1 MYKLLFWVFIL
12 NFILKLLLINIPF
25 ISYDILFILSR
36 FLLTLYIIFIWFKF
50 KKNTFNYSILY
61 NKKWIIL
68 SILVTLIC
76 FLIITK
82 NVENKNLD
90 KYYLLLVECISVGIL
105 EELLFRYIAFDYF
118 FSKSKKYEH
127 SATLVSLLFAL
138 FHISNLLSGSS
149 IFSVINQIEV
159 AFLFGL
165 LLQFVFFKTKNL
177 IIVSTIH
184 ALINFIG
191 SNTSLENKTLIEH
204 ITFHD
209 FIFNQILILFIY
221 IIFIPVYKW
230 GLKNHLN

>member
-1 MYKLLFWVFIL
+1 MYKLLFWVFVL
-12 NFILKLLLINIPF
+12 NFILKLVLINIPF

-36 FLLTLYIIFIWFKF
+36 LFLILYIIFTWFYF
-50 KKNTFNYSILY
+50 KKNAFNYSILY

-68 SILVTLIC
+68 SILVTLVC

-82 NVENKNLD
+82 DVENKILAR
-90 KYYLLLVECISVGIL
+90 YYLFLAECISVGIL

-118 FSKSKKYEH
+118 FSKSKKYKQ
-127 SATLVSLLFAL
+127 SAALVSMLFAL
-138 FHISNLLSGSS
+138 FHISNIFSGSS

-165 LLQFVFFKTKNL
+165 FLQFVFFKTNNL
-177 IIVSTIH
+177 ILVSTIH

-191 SNTSLENKTLIEH
+191 SNTSVGNNSIIEH

-209 FIFNQILILFIY
+209 FIFNQILIVIIY
-221 IIFIPVYKW
+221 GIFIPVYNL